1 MLQAIHIRKQFQRSG
16 EVLRDVSFTLG
27 DGEFLSV
34 IGPSGAGKTTLFR
47 ILNGTELCSGGE
59 VLYSGTHF
67 EAARGREKRAL
78 QQGIGT
84 IYQDFCLVE
93 NLSAIQNVLNACLP
107 DMSLAASLLGAFGR
121 ERSEQAAAILR
132 EVGLADK
139 LEEPVKNLSGG
150 QKQRVAIARALM
162 RNPSILLAFVLL
174 FLGAAWFTGCD
185 LSQMWSRRD
194 HLTDI
199 AAKMFPPDWG
209 FLEKVLPLL
218 WATIQMSITGTF
230 LGAVLSI
237 PAAMACAA
245 ALPGPGPV
253 KKAVRFC
260 IQVLRSFPAL
270 ILALLATFFL
280 GIGSFAGTAA
290 ITVYTFA
297 IMTRLTYED
306 IESAPQGPYL
316 ALRAMGAASA
326 QAFFRSTLPEILPAY
341 LTNAL
346 YLLEGN
352 VRHSAILGYVGAGG
366 IGLLLNEKVSWREYD
381 KVGTILLLLFAVVYL
396 MEHLSTWLTRL
407 VQQERTLGRQGR
419 RLLAGAA
426 AALVLFCTVTL
437 PPPDLSR
444 TSMQMVKTL
453 STGLLHPNWEL
464 FFRLDSSGLAYL
476 LLETVAIAL
485 VGTCVGAVFSVP
497 LAFLGSSRF
506 FPAPAAWLFRTLVT
520 AIRSVPFLI
529 YGLIFIRVCGPGS
542 FTGVLT
548 LAVCSVGLLCKRFTE
563 AIDTLDF
570 RAYHAL
576 EAMGTP
582 KLSCVRHAALP
593 QLVPQFF
600 SAWLYR
606 FDVNIR
612 EASALGLAGAGGIGA
627 PLILA
632 LNQYAWHDVSTL
644 ALGMIALSWLVDLV
658 SAFCRRRAA

>member
-1 MLQAIHIRKQFQRSG
+1 
-16 EVLRDVSFTLG
+16 
-27 DGEFLSV
+27 
-34 IGPSGAGKTTLFR
+34 
-47 ILNGTELCSGGE
+47 
-59 VLYSGTHF
+59 
-67 EAARGREKRAL
+67 
-78 QQGIGT
+78 
-84 IYQDFCLVE
+84 
-93 NLSAIQNVLNACLP
+93 
-107 DMSLAASLLGAFGR
+107 
-121 ERSEQAAAILR
+121 
-132 EVGLADK
+132 
-139 LEEPVKNLSGG
+139 
-150 QKQRVAIARALM
+150 
-162 RNPSILLAFVLL
+162 
-174 FLGAAWFTGCD
+174 
-185 LSQMWSRRD
+185 
-194 HLTDI
+194 
-199 AAKMFPPDWG
+199 
-209 FLEKVLPLL
+209 
-218 WATIQMSITGTF
+218 MSITGTF

-453 STGLLHPNWEL
+453 FTGLLHPNWEL

-658 SAFCRRRAA
+658 SAFCRRRDA